1 MRTNL
6 SSRRGYSWLLWSL
19 TAMFALRVVGQA
31 LQLWRPQSYL
41 PDFANFQGS
50 NLPYAV
56 LLCSQLLILGAMTS
70 VSRQVQR
77 GRLRP
82 RFQVGRALA
91 WGGGIYL
98 TVSVARLVVGQMVT
112 TAPAWFKVW
121 IPAVFH
127 VVLATFVLVV
137 AGYHLRGSARPG

>member
-19 TAMFALRVVGQA
+19 TAIFALRVVGQA

-41 PDFANFQGS
+41 PEFENFQGS
-50 NLPYAV
+50 KLPYGV
-56 LLCSQLLILGAMTS
+56 LLCSQLLILGLMTS
-70 VSRQVQR
+70 VSRQVQC
-77 GRLRP
+77 GRLIP

-98 TVSVARLVVGQMVT
+98 TASVARLVVGQVVA

-121 IPAVFH
+121 IPAAFH

-137 AGYHLRGSARPG
+137 ACYHWRSSAKPG